1 MEILVAFDRR
11 KCSASETC
19 VLAFP
24 DLFELGMAGYARLRR
39 EATADDV
46 VKLRQA
52 EVSCPTHA
60 IHVETA
66 EA

>member
-1 MEILVAFDRR
+1 MKILVAFDRR
-11 KCSASETC
+11 KCTASETC

-24 DLFELGMAGYARLRR
+24 DLFERGRAGYAGLHP
-39 EATADDV
+39 EPTADDV
-46 VKLRQA
+46 VKLRLA
-52 EVSCPTHA
+52 EVNCPTHA